1 VVVGIRGVFHTDTG
15 HKVTRHQKYEIAAK
29 ANFICRWIRWAI
41 DIEIIIGDIC
51 VGATGGEAVNEIPR
65 GAVCL
70 PYLPGGTAYPN
81 PFRRFVITGSGFY
94 QHNGNRC
101 SSVCSGA
108 AAQRQGAAD
117 EIVIFL
123 VRNFPGGDHFRLC
136 QGQGS
141 AEREKV
147 ILLPQ
152 SQIFI
157 PLLMSQPW
165 DLPGEIELRVGGFRY
180 LADLPRRGAE
190 AQDDQRSRHEHQQ
203 HQDDHQS
210 NPPSPPPGRRRGGG
224 ALGGLR
230 CIPRRRLRRLRQLR
244 HADAEFPGQGQ
255 QILYVR
261 RRSAGLPFAHRLA
274 AHPQPGPQL
283 LLGDAQGFAV
293 RTDPLSQRHGHIP
306 PLPLGPA

>member
-1 VVVGIRGVFHTDTG
+1 MQDQRIERVVDLLLHRFFRLLSLGKIDFIVPNREAVRVVDVVVGIRGVFHTDTG

-41 DIEIIIGDIC
+41 DIEIIIGDIR

-65 GAVCL
+65 GTVCL
-70 PYLPGGTAYPN
+70 PYLPGGTAYPD

-108 AAQRQGAAD
+108 AAQRQGAED

-152 SQIFI
+152 SQI
-157 PLLMSQPW
+157 S
-165 DLPGEIELRVGGFRY
+165 Y
-180 LADLPRRGAE
+180 H
-190 AQDDQRSRHEHQQ
+190 S
-203 HQDDHQS
+203 
-210 NPPSPPPGRRRGGG
+210 
-224 ALGGLR
+224 
-230 CIPRRRLRRLRQLR
+230 
-244 HADAEFPGQGQ
+244 
-255 QILYVR
+255 
-261 RRSAGLPFAHRLA
+261 
-274 AHPQPGPQL
+274 
-283 LLGDAQGFAV
+283 
-293 RTDPLSQRHGHIP
+293 
-306 PLPLGPA
+306 